1 MFFKRRNNK
10 NFYQIYKMPNI
21 SEQFA
26 LIALNGDMRDKLL
39 SHLKMIYS
47 QRGSH
52 IQNGGKASPIPML
65 TLLGSGTGAL
75 GLTAA
80 TSGTLFM
87 ATANPATLMAIG
99 SGVGSAVMGTG
110 GIVAQAPFIPVAG
123 ALVPV
128 VFSLLAFNALTT
140 IVLLNQFKSIRKQLN
155 EIAEAVHRVLQRN
168 EATFIGEVISAN
180 SKLDNLEQELEF
192 SNQFTDDMIIR
203 LALIEEKVNPM
214 FERYR
219 YLYEARNINKSLT
232 SEDLLF
238 KQLDA
243 YMAIILSILD
253 LKIDVLRG
261 KLLIQENPGFIRK
274 FGEMLV
280 TKVKQYKKFWAD
292 VETSPKRVAEV
303 SQELRDAIESMSW
316 WQKHM
321 PDWLFGSHTERK
333 DTQARIKAFDS
344 MNSIDNTKDLLD
356 AVKVA
361 SNIGEGLL
369 EHKET
374 VSLIYWEDEFGK
386 HSYYSSDIA
395 ISSAK
400 PI

>member
-140 IVLLNQFKSIRKQLN
+140 IVLLNQFKSIGKQLN

-219 YLYEARNINKSLT
+219 SLYEARNINKSLT

-261 KLLIQENPGFIRK
+261 KLLIQENPGFISK

-344 MNSIDNTKDLLD
+344 MNSVDNTKDLLD

-361 SNIGEGLL
+361 SNVGEGLL